1 MKQKLIFTNLVG
13 QALDDLIDGLDAP
26 QVVIV
31 ADINTAQFV
40 LPILRNDS
48 RYAATAQVITIKSG
62 DANKNLES
70 LTSLWKQLSDMQA
83 TRSTVVVNLGGGMVS
98 DLGGFAAAT
107 YQRGMHCINIPT
119 TVLAAVDASVD
130 RKSVV

>member
-48 RYAATAQVITIKSG
+48 RYAATAQVITKSG
-62 DANKNLES
+62 NPYRA
-70 LTSLWKQLSDMQA
+70 
-83 TRSTVVVNLGGGMVS
+83 
-98 DLGGFAAAT
+98 
-107 YQRGMHCINIPT
+107 P
-119 TVLAAVDASVD
+119 
-130 RKSVV
+130 

>member
-62 DANKNLES
+62 DANKTSKAS
-70 LTSLWKQLSDMQA
+70 L
-83 TRSTVVVNLGGGMVS
+83 RSGS
-98 DLGGFAAAT
+98 SFPICRPHA
-107 YQRGMHCINIPT
+107 PP
-119 TVLAAVDASVD
+119 
-130 RKSVV
+130 